1 MVLLSFLAHIE
12 RFYMVVYFVEDFG
25 EISWATQT
33 AILNGMLVRLNY
45 IIKSLDLWVKDITV
59 QSKAVRSLRPMTWE
73 SSPVPI
79 ATEFLVAIVVLKD
92 STNAFDGFL
101 ILIVFWI
108 KIVKRRGIFRKTIRA
123 GEINGDRQIDFTST
137 NDIFQECCWTFNLQM
152 IELKSSS
159 VLHFGHR
166 DVIGLI

>member
-1 MVLLSFLAHIE
+1 
-12 RFYMVVYFVEDFG
+12 
-25 EISWATQT
+25 
-33 AILNGMLVRLNY
+33 MLVRLNY

-123 GEINGDRQIDFTST
+123 GEINGDR
-137 NDIFQECCWTFNLQM
+137 
-152 IELKSSS
+152 
-159 VLHFGHR
+159 
-166 DVIGLI
+166 